1 MEKFEIIAKTLFGFE
16 DILADEL
23 KELGATD
30 IELLTRAVKYKG
42 DKSLLYKSNLQ
53 LRTAIKVLKP
63 IASFEVANEMQLY
76 AKVKKIDWSAYLS
89 PEKTFAIDGIVSS
102 DVFTHSK
109 FVALKSKDA
118 IVDQFREKY
127 GVRPSV
133 DIEDPDLRINIHIA
147 DKTCSVSLDSSGQS
161 LGKRGYKQ
169 SQTAAPLSE
178 VLAAGIIILSGWD
191 KEREFID
198 AMSGSG
204 TFPIEAA
211 LMAANI
217 PAGSFRNFTFEKWN
231 DFDSELWRIIKQNAD
246 SRIKPLKNKIKG
258 FDLDSNAVQIGR
270 ENARRAGVD
279 KYISFEKK
287 DFMISAP
294 ETDNAFVVMNPPY
307 GERLEEKDQMVS
319 FYKEIGDHL
328 KQDYNGADAWIF
340 SGNPEAM
347 KFIGLRPS
355 KKIKL
360 YNGPI
365 ECRLNKYEMYRGSKK
380 ASKQDSGPEKIP
392 AVKRFSRK

>member
-1 MEKFEIIAKTLFGFE
+1 LKNFEIIAKTIFGFE
-16 DILADEL
+16 EILAQEL
-23 KELGATD
+23 KELGAID
-30 IELLTRAVKYKG
+30 IVQLTRAVKYKG

-63 IASFEVANEMQLY
+63 IASFEVVNEEQLY
-76 AKVKKIDWSAYLS
+76 QKVKSINWDEYMSA
-89 PEKTFAIDGIVSS
+89 EKTFAIDGIVSS
-102 DVFTHSK
+102 DKFTHSK

-118 IVDQFREKY
+118 IADQFREKY

-147 DKTCSVSLDSSGQS
+147 DTTCSVSLDSSGKS
-161 LGKRGYKQ
+161 LGKRGYKL

-211 LMAANI
+211 LMAGNI
-217 PAGSFRNFTFEKWN
+217 PPGSFRSFNFEKWN
-231 DFDSELWRIIKQNAD
+231 DFDAELWGAIKKDAENN
-246 SRIKPLKNKIKG
+246 IKPVHIKIKA
-258 FDLDSNAVQIGR
+258 FDIDIKAVQIGK
-270 ENARRAGVD
+270 ENATRAGVE
-279 KYISFEKK
+279 KFISFEKK
-287 DFMISAP
+287 DFLKSAP
-294 ETDNAFVVMNPPY
+294 ESDNAFVVMNPPY
-307 GERLEEKDQMVS
+307 GERLEEKDQMIP

-328 KQDYNGADAWIF
+328 KQAYNGCDSWIF

-365 ECRLNKYEMYRGSKK
+365 ECRLNKYELYRGSRK
-380 ASKQDSGPEKIP
+380 ASKQETGSKSIP
-392 AVKRFSRK
+392 AVDRFSRR